1 MVNAKELWQEMISS
15 LETEC
20 SAVSFDVWIRTL
32 EPLCISENRLI
43 LLATNENHKENVNS
57 RLKITIKQV
66 LKTIKPFITDVI
78 IVDPSEKELYSAD
91 KEQPQSASHEV
102 ELTPGNEIS
111 KKYNF
116 ENFVVGKSNEYA
128 VAAAKSISEDPGTKY
143 NPLFLYGGVGL
154 GKTHI
159 MHAIGNSLMLSHP
172 GLKVVYVSSEKFLND
187 FISSIPTGKG
197 SKEVAKSFRD
207 KYRKA
212 DVLMIDDVQFIAGK
226 PATVEELFHTFNELH
241 AAGKQ
246 LIFTSDRPPSEIR
259 DIEERLRS
267 RFGWGLIIDI
277 QPPDIET
284 RIAILKK
291 KSEALCV
298 NIPLDVL
305 AVMAEAIDSNIR
317 EMESLLNK
325 VIFLSG
331 LTGKPP
337 SADLVREALKDYRNV
352 TEEKISTDSIIDC
365 VCTYFKMAKSDLLG
379 KKKNKEI
386 VEPRQ
391 ICMYL
396 MTEYT
401 NLPLG
406 TIGAVCGGR
415 DHTTVMHARDKI
427 DKMLP
432 TTPRIE
438 TAVEDIKCLIY
449 KK

>member
-1 MVNAKELWQEMISS
+1 MMSS

-32 EPLCISENRLI
+32 EPLCISEGRLI
-43 LLATNENHKENVNS
+43 LLAANENHKENVNA

-66 LKTIKPFITDVI
+66 LKTIEPFVLDVI
-78 IVDPSEKELYSAD
+78 IVEPGEKELYTED
-91 KEQPQSASHEV
+91 KSVPAEPDPEI
-102 ELTPGNEIS
+102 ELSSGNEIN

-116 ENFVVGKSNEYA
+116 ENFVVGKCNEYA
-128 VAAAKSISEDPGTKY
+128 VAAAKAISDEPGTKY

-159 MHAIGNSLMLSHP
+159 MHAIGNSLMVSHP
-172 GLKVVYVSSEKFLND
+172 HLKVVYVSSEKFLND

-197 SKEVAKSFRD
+197 NKEVAKSFRD

-241 AAGKQ
+241 GQGKQ

-291 KSEALCV
+291 KSQALFA
-298 NIPLDVL
+298 NIPIDVL
-305 AVMAEAIDSNIR
+305 SAMAEAIESNIR

-331 LTGKPP
+331 LTGKPA
-337 SADLVREALKDYRNV
+337 SVDLVREALKDYRNT
-352 TEEKISTDSIIDC
+352 TEEKVSTDSIIDC
-365 VCTYFKMAKSDLLG
+365 ICSYFKMSKTDLLG
-379 KKKNKEI
+379 KKKTKEI

-396 MTEYT
+396 MTEFT
-401 NLPLG
+401 NFPLG
-406 TIGAVCGGR
+406 TIGDIIGGR

-427 DKMLP
+427 EKMLL
-432 TTPRIE
+432 TVPRIQ